1 MKKMI
6 LTGRLGKEFGPEFE
20 YDAAS
25 PAELIRAF
33 CHMLPGFEKAL
44 MQGEYRVVRMV
55 PKTPYDIGEHALHLS
70 FGRAT
75 GVKIIPVVK
84 GAKGG
89 GSSKGLGKIILGVV
103 LVAAVFMTAGAAGAF
118 AAAAPGVAAGAGMST
133 TLATAGLLSHV
144 TYGFLASQAAMMVVG
159 GVAQMLTPTI
169 KDNAPS
175 DQKESYLMDA
185 TGNLTEQ
192 GNPVPIVFGEV
203 YTGSVVISTGIEIEE
218 LPIP

>member
-1 MKKMI
+1 MKKLI
-6 LTGRLGKEFGPEFE
+6 LTGRLGKEFGREFE
-20 YDAAS
+20 YDAS
-25 PAELIRAF
+25 TPAELIRAY
-33 CHMLPGFEKAL
+33 CYQVPGFEKAL
-44 MQGEYRVVRMV
+44 MQGEYRVVRMS
-55 PKTPYDIGEHALHLS
+55 PSTPHDIGENALHLQ

-75 GVKIIPVVK
+75 GIKLVPVVK

-89 GSSKGLGKIILGVV
+89 GKKGLGKIILGVV

-118 AAAAPGVAAGAGMST
+118 ASGGAGMSS
-133 TLATAGLLSHV
+133 TLATTGLLSHV
-144 TYGFLASQAAMMVVG
+144 TYGFLASQAAMMVLG
-159 GVAQMLTPTI
+159 GVAQMLTPTV
-169 KDNAPS
+169 KDGQPS

-203 YTGSVVISTGIEIEE
+203 YTGSVVISTGVEIEE